1 VLSFIIDNNPDPDRE
16 SGEKSSEL
24 GRIRGRGPVPASGK
38 VTAAR
43 CRGVARPSTD
53 GAGGS
58 PLLSLTRASAL
69 HDSAR
74 PGDIASLQPHLPSSA
89 ATAHANQMNSWT
101 LLSEADDDGS
111 AGMVMVSGEGLPSG
125 RVYMCDPVNHVID
138 VLDDA
143 AHPLFSFGGFGT
155 GPGQFDTP
163 VDLAVVPT
171 TDDPALAPL
180 TDALLVVADRGNH
193 RVQLMTLDGVW
204 LLTIDTGTS
213 GPRSGWPV
221 RTGWPYFHLGLSP
234 CVPFPSRL
242 QWRDPF
248 LDVSSS
254 VGGGVRMDLSAALLP
269 PFEAWLRTTPRR
281 LLRQAHGAL
290 VPRSSLPSVPDDCVR
305 RIGDRIRGTARPRL
319 VTSRPR

>member
-1 VLSFIIDNNPDPDRE
+1 VLSFIIDNNPDADRE
-16 SGEKSSEL
+16 SAKNPADL
-24 GRIRGRGPVPASGK
+24 ARIRGLGAASVSGK

-43 CRGVARPSTD
+43 CRGVAQPSTERVGASRLRPLARD
-53 GAGGS
+53 G
-58 PLLSLTRASAL
+58 AL

-74 PGDIASLQPHLPSSA
+74 AGNVTTLRSDPHASTSA
-89 ATAHANQMNSWT
+89 TNTGQMNSWT
-101 LLSEADDDGS
+101 LLSEADEEGS
-111 AGMVMVSGEGLPSG
+111 AGMVMVSGEGLPCG

-163 VDLAVVPT
+163 VDLAIVPM
-171 TDDPALAPL
+171 TDNPAPAPL
-180 TDALLVVADRGNH
+180 ADALLVIADRGNH
-193 RVQLMTLDGVW
+193 RVQVMTLDGVW

-221 RTGWPYFHLGLSP
+221 RTGWPYFHLGISP
-234 CVPFPSRL
+234 CVPLPSRL

-254 VGGGVRMDLSAALLP
+254 VGGGVRMDLSVALLP
-269 PFEAWLRTTPRR
+269 PFEAWLRTTPRQV
-281 LLRQAHGAL
+281 LRQAQHEL
-290 VPRSSLPSVPDDCVR
+290 VTESNTVRIPDDCAR

-319 VTSRPR
+319 VSTGAR